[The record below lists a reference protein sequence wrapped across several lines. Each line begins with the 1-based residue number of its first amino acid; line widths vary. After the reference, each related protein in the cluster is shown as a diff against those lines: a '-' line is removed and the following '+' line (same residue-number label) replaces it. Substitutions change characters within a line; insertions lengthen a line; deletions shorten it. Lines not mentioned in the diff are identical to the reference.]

1 MKVRSISV
9 CFPVFNEEANIE
21 RAVTEAAAVLRELC
35 DRPEIV
41 AVDDASTDRT
51 AALLDELCREVD
63 FLRTVRLPVN
73 TRYAGALRRGLAEA
87 TGEVVFYTDSDCPV
101 DMGDLRA
108 ALPLLDGVDVVAGFR
123 TNRDEGIHRS
133 INSLGYNVLIRSL
146 FDLSLRDVNFAFK
159 LFRREVID
167 AVQTRSAGSFIDAE
181 ILLEAHRLGFR
192 IRQTGVQYH
201 PRTAGESTLFD
212 AGIVARC
219 FRDVLAYR
227 LRLPPWSSG
236 AVSSRYPGTPGD

>member
-9 CFPVFNEEANIE
+9 CFPVFNEEANIV
-21 RAVTEAAAVLRELC
+21 RAVTEAAAVLQELC

-51 AALLDELCREVD
+51 SALLAELGREVD
-63 FLRTVRLPVN
+63 FLRTFRMPRN
-73 TRYAGALRRGLAEA
+73 TRYAGALKRALAEA
-87 TGEVVFYTDSDCPV
+87 TGEVVFYTDADCPV
-101 DMGDLRA
+101 EMEDLRG

-123 TNRDEGIHRS
+123 TNRGEGIRRS
-133 INSLGYNVLIRSL
+133 VNSLGYNLLIRSL
-146 FDLSLRDVNFAFK
+146 FDLGLRDVNFAFK
-159 LFRREVID
+159 LFRREVIE
-167 AVQTRSAGSFIDAE
+167 AVEARSQGSFIDAE

-192 IRQTGVQYH
+192 IRQTGVRYH
-201 PRTAGESTLFD
+201 PRTEGESTLFD

-227 LRLPPWSSG
+227 LRLSPWS
-236 AVSSRYPGTPGD
+236 AGTDDRP